1 MQMRIGLKIFLIIL
15 SVFVL
20 SLHAFAAE
28 WIFITDMEGRKHY
41 IDKESINDESG
52 FKWSYYKSVYPDEQ
66 TGNDFATKK
75 TYRYI
80 NAVSYMA
87 FNCSE
92 RTLIPL
98 STTYLND
105 QNKVVHKIR
114 YTNEKDI
121 IKGEKTWELNDNPET
136 FRASIISY
144 VCKLT
149 LID

>member
-1 MQMRIGLKIFLIIL
+1 MPMKIRLKIFLIIL
-15 SVFVL
+15 SVFVF
-20 SLHAFAAE
+20 SVHALAAE

-75 TYRYI
+75 TYSYI
-80 NAVSYMA
+80 SAVSYMA

-92 RTLIPL
+92 RTLVPL
-98 STTYLND
+98 STSYLND
-105 QNKVVHKIR
+105 HNIVVHKIR
-114 YTNEKDI
+114 YTNEKEI
-121 IKGEKTWELNDNPET
+121 INGEKTWELDDNPET

-144 VCKLT
+144 VCK
-149 LID
+149 